1 MLDELW
7 QLDVS
12 GADWKSKLMEIPG
25 VVWSKITLDCAT
37 PMGLKGHAAVGH
49 HDQKTM
55 IITGGLKGDGTL
67 NGDVYTFNTDTRQWS
82 IMSVQG
88 LNETQRYLHTM
99 IL

>member
-1 MLDELW
+1 MHTMTKLGNLFYIYGGQVSPNEQVLDELW

-55 IITGGLKGDGTL
+55 IITGG
-67 NGDVYTFNTDTRQWS
+67 
-82 IMSVQG
+82 
-88 LNETQRYLHTM
+88 
-99 IL
+99 